1 VVECLPRNVGNLRLH
16 GEMRIVD
23 YPKTFVE
30 GKIVDSPTI
39 NGIETGSIFV
49 VLSFLIILA
58 DVTIVSVLSSLN

>member
-1 VVECLPRNVGNLRLH
+1 
-16 GEMRIVD
+16 MRIVD
-23 YPKTFVE
+23 HPKTFVE